1 MTSRLLLD
9 GFIRKIDMFYEVF
22 LTIFAVSLDDILSGT
37 DRLVMQSDLA
47 EQMVEGI
54 DKFLMR
60 ELANS
65 IESREKLWDRDYSSP
80 EAYARSVSV
89 NREHFAKIIGVIDKR
104 EPIKALEYVST
115 TDTPALIAHGKGYS
129 IYSVRW
135 QVFKNVYG
143 EGLLLEPNNKPIA
156 QIIAISDADQSP
168 EMLVG
173 LTEGIEPEAQFARK
187 LAENGC
193 RVIVPILIDR
203 SDTWSG
209 NPRIS
214 MTNQPHRE
222 FIYRM
227 AYELGRHIIG
237 YEVQKMLAVVDWFI
251 ACCGDHCERLPL
263 GIIGYGEG
271 GLIALYSA
279 ALDTQIDSVL
289 VSGYF
294 QSRQSVWEEPIYR
307 NVWGLL
313 YEFGD
318 AEIASLIIPRK
329 LIIEASK
336 GPEVDGPP
344 TPRNGRSGAAPGK
357 LVSPPLDSVKTE
369 FNRAKSFYN
378 KLGLDKNIIFIKP
391 ENDLPGSDTAIK
403 SFLSSLGCNIDL
415 KFSDKLPKDLR
426 KNSDHCQRVHRQF
439 DQLVDHTQKLLRESV
454 FRRREFWSKSD
465 KSSAEKWQESC
476 KFYRDYL
483 WDEVIGKLPKASLPI
498 NPRTRLIYDQPKWKG
513 YEIVLDVYPDVF
525 AYGILLIPKDLK
537 SNERRPVVVCQ
548 HGLEDRPTP
557 IVEPEVD
564 SPYNSYGAKLADLGF
579 IVYAPQNPYIGQ
591 DKFRILQ
598 RKANLLKKSIFSF
611 IVRQH
616 ERTIEWLSQ
625 LSFVDPQRIALYG
638 ISYGGKTAMR
648 VPALLDGYALSIC
661 SADFNDWI
669 TKNTTVDYPYSYVFT
684 GEYEMFEFDLGN
696 TFNYSD
702 MAGLIFPRPF
712 MVERG
717 HHDGVAPDE
726 WVAYEYATVR
736 RLYTALGF
744 PERTEIEFF
753 NGGHQINAQGTFNFL
768 HHWLKF
774 PE

>member
-1 MTSRLLLD
+1 
-9 GFIRKIDMFYEVF
+9 MFPGIF
-22 LTIFAVSLDDILSGT
+22 LTVFTTLLNDTLPGT
-37 DRLVMQSDLA
+37 NRLTMTGDLA

-54 DKFLMR
+54 DRFLMQ
-60 ELANS
+60 ELTNS
-65 IESREKLWDRDYSSP
+65 LELREKLWNRDYSSP
-80 EAYARSVSV
+80 EAYVRSISE
-89 NREHFAKIIGVIDKR
+89 NRRHFAKIIGAVDKR
-104 EPIKALEYVST
+104 ESVSALEYISA
-115 TDTPALIAHGKGYS
+115 TDSPALIANGQGYS
-129 IYSVRW
+129 VYSVRW

-143 EGLLLEPNNKPIA
+143 EGLLLEPKDEPIA
-156 QIIAISDADQSP
+156 QIIAIPDADQSP

-173 LTEGIEPEAQFARK
+173 IAEGIEPKAQFARK

-193 RVIVPILIDR
+193 RVIVPALIDR

-227 AYELGRHIIG
+227 AFELGRHIIG
-237 YEVQKMLAVVDWFI
+237 YEVQKILSAVDWFI
-251 ACCGDHCERLPL
+251 ACYEDPCERPPL
-263 GIIGYGEG
+263 GVVGYGEG
-271 GLIALYSA
+271 GLLALYSS

-294 QSRQSVWEEPIYR
+294 QSRQDVWNEPIYR

-318 AEIASLIIPRK
+318 AEIASLIAPRK

-336 GPEVDGPP
+336 GPEIDGPP
-344 TPRNGRSGAAPGK
+344 PPRNGRSGAAPGK
-357 LVSPPLDSVKTE
+357 LISPLLDSVEYE
-369 FNRAKSFYN
+369 FNRAKKFFD
-378 KLGLDKNIIFIKP
+378 KLNLSQNITLIKP
-391 ENDLPGSDTAIK
+391 ENGLPGSDTALIRLLESLDRGISYK
-403 SFLSSLGCNIDL
+403 S
-415 KFSDKLPKDLR
+415 SDKTLQDLR
-426 KNSDHCQRVHRQF
+426 KNFDPKDRLHRQF
-439 DQLVDHTQKLLRESV
+439 DQLVDHTQRLLKESV

-465 KSSAEKWQESC
+465 TSSAEKWQESC

-483 WDEVIGKLPKASLPI
+483 WDEVIGRLPKANLPI

-513 YEIVLDVYPDVF
+513 YEVVLDVYPDVF
-525 AYGILLIPKDLK
+525 AYGILLIPKDLQHG
-537 SNERRPVVVCQ
+537 ERRPVVVCQ
-548 HGLEDRPTP
+548 HGLEGRPTP
-557 IVEPEVD
+557 VVEPNVD

-579 IVYAPQNPYIGQ
+579 IVYAPQNPYIGG
-591 DKFRILQ
+591 DKFRVLQ
-598 RKANLLKKSIFSF
+598 RKANPLKKSLFSF

-616 ERTIEWLSQ
+616 ERTLEWLSQ
-625 LSFVDPQRIALYG
+625 LPFVDPDRIALYG

-648 VPALLDGYALSIC
+648 VPALLDVYALSIC
-661 SADFNDWI
+661 SADFNEWI
-669 TKNTTVDYPYSYVFT
+669 TKNTTVDYPYSYIFT

-736 RLYTALGF
+736 RLYTVLGY

-753 NGGHQINAQGTFNFL
+753 NGGHQINAQGTFKFL
-768 HHWLKF
+768 HRWLKF